1 MTITEKISRAKAD
14 YDAVYEAG
22 KSAGGGGGQGSY
34 DEGYEAGQKAEY
46 DAFWDLHQENGTR
59 KNYDCLFASWN
70 HNTFYPKYDIKP
82 TSAYMM
88 FRTYN
93 AVNFSNFEADI
104 VKRLNECSVAL
115 DTSECTN
122 FQYMCM
128 NSFITHIGVIDTRSA
143 STLYQPFSCNRL
155 HTIDKLILQD
165 NGSQTFTSVFHGAA
179 ALENIVIEGVIGQNG
194 FDVRSSTKLS
204 KASIE
209 SIMAA
214 LSTTTSGLTVTLSK
228 TAVNNAFTTEEWAAL
243 VSQHTNWTISLI

>member
-1 MTITEKISRAKAD
+1 MAEMTTAEKLAK
-14 YDAVYEAG
+14 VYEGVERTEELNAELEQTLYGTDTGG
-22 KSAGGGGGQGSY
+22 KSWY
-34 DEGYEAGQKAEY
+34 DE
-46 DAFWDLHQENGTR
+46 FWDLHQENGTR

-93 AVNFSNFEADI
+93 AVDFSNFEADI
-104 VKRLNECSVAL
+104 VKRLNECDVAL

-122 FQYMCM
+122 FQYMCV

-155 HTIDKLILQD
+155 HTIDKLILQG
-165 NGSQTFTSVFHGAA
+165 NGSQTFHDAFHGAT
-179 ALENIVIEGVIGQNG
+179 ALENIVIEGVIGNNG
-194 FDVRSSTKLS
+194 FDVKSSTKLS

-209 SIMAA
+209 SIIAA

-228 TAVNNAFTTEEWAAL
+228 TAVDNAFTTEEWAAL
-243 VSQHTNWTISLI
+243 KATRPNWEILLV